1 METRVLR
8 GIILIRN
15 KKFVAIL
22 NFAILQAYGTY
33 NYTES
38 GPYS

>member
-1 METRVLR
+1 MEIRLLR

-15 KKFVAIL
+15 KILAIL

-38 GPYS
+38 DPYS